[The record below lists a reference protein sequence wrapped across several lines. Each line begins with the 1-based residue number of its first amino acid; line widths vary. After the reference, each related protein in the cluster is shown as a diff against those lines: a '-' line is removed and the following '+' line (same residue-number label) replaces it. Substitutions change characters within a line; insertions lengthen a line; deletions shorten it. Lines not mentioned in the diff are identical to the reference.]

1 MALNTTGTITK
12 VLPQEQI
19 GKLTKQVFVIKT
31 NDKYP
36 QDVAFELYNDKC
48 DLLKNFKEN
57 DAVEVAFNIKGREWK
72 GKYYTSLAAWKI
84 SMTVDEVTNAQQN
97 PSRKLETEDLPF

>member
-1 MALNTTGTITK
+1 MALNVIGTITK
-12 VLPQEQI
+12 VLDKEQV

-31 NDKYP
+31 QDKYP

-57 DAVEVAFNIKGREWK
+57 DLVEVSFNIRGREWK
-72 GKYYTSLAAWKI
+72 GKYYTSLAAWRI
-84 SMTVDEVTNAQQN
+84 SSYAGEVTNEDQN